1 VISTASLACALGGA
15 VIEPAPPA
23 QWRAQNDRAPKKPSS
38 FPIVGRRRPKERF
51 ATMSLFQRPIER
63 RRILVAA
70 ANAFRIIMTRDW
82 SGSAVAQLK
91 IPDGPV
97 VLLLHKVK
105 GNAQ

>member
-1 VISTASLACALGGA
+1 
-15 VIEPAPPA
+15 
-23 QWRAQNDRAPKKPSS
+23 
-38 FPIVGRRRPKERF
+38 
-51 ATMSLFQRPIER
+51 MSLFQRPIER